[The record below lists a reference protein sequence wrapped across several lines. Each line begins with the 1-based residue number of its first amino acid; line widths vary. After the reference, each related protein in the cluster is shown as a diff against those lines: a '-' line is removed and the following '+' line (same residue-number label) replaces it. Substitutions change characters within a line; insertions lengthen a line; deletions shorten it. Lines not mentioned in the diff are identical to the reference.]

1 MIFVPLSV
9 ADHCTV
15 DPEPETYLNLSRPR
29 DIEKILPM
37 PLMHPRVWSEF
48 ANRFGPNLREASNK
62 RISLKTDSRYEDRNE
77 KTLEELLKDC
87 P

>member
-1 MIFVPLSV
+1 MSV

-48 ANRFGPNLREASNK
+48 ANRFYWEMGK
-62 RISLKTDSRYEDRNE
+62 
-77 KTLEELLKDC
+77 
-87 P
+87 